1 MFSRTKRFIRWIPRA
16 TRYIFSVPKFGLA
29 VAVAGGV
36 LTASLIISRLTH
48 GSFRIG
54 LVVGLVIGIGLGFII
69 LKIDYPV
76 YTQGG
81 DSEI

>member
-16 TRYIFSVPKFGLA
+16 TQYIFSVPKFGLA

>member
-36 LTASLIISRLTH
+36 LTAALIISRLTH

-54 LVVGLVIGIGLGFII
+54 LVVGLILGIGLGFII
-69 LKIDYPV
+69 LKVNYPI
-76 YTQGG
+76 YTQAG
-81 DSEI
+81 DTEI

>member
-48 GSFRIG
+48 GGFRIG

>member
-1 MFSRTKRFIRWIPRA
+1 MFSRTKRFIRWISRA

-54 LVVGLVIGIGLGFII
+54 LVVGLILGIGLGFII
-69 LKIDYPV
+69 LKVNYPI

-81 DSEI
+81 DTEV